1 MDDIFTMNTENNNDS
16 VKSPSLMIIA
26 GEISG
31 DMRASELVRAIRERR
46 PDTTFFGIGG
56 ELMRAE
62 GVETFHDVKDMAV
75 MGFVEVFKRFF
86 FFRRVFNEMLAM
98 AKERKPDAVIL
109 VDYPGFNLRFAA
121 KVHEMGIKT
130 IYYICPQVWAWNQ
143 DRIPK
148 MAEIVNRLISIF
160 PFEAEYFE
168 GTGLKVDYVGHP
180 LVDEILPYLS
190 GDTPELPWQ
199 GGKPRVAILP
209 GSRKNE
215 IDRILP
221 VMWKAAVEIEK
232 QHPNAGFIIAAP
244 SDQIADYINSKIS
257 SLPKGPDRYEI
268 VANNTRHILR
278 QAMAAMVA
286 SGTATI
292 ETAMMQCPMVIV
304 YVVSP
309 LTYFFAK
316 RLIKVK
322 NIGMVNIVAGKRLC
336 PELIQHQ
343 AKPADIAKAMEN
355 LVTDTP
361 DRGYMI
367 MKLKD
372 VSEALGEGGAAGH
385 AADIIV
391 DEISS

>member
-1 MDDIFTMNTENNNDS
+1 
-16 VKSPSLMIIA
+16 MIIA

-31 DMRASELVRAIRERR
+31 DMRAAELVHAVRERS
-46 PDTTFFGIGG
+46 PGTVFFGIGG
-56 ELMRAE
+56 QFMREE
-62 GVETFHDVKDMAV
+62 GVETFYDVKDMAV
-75 MGFVEVFKRFF
+75 MGFIEVFKRFF
-86 FFRRVFNEMLAM
+86 FFRRVFNEMLAV

-143 DRIPK
+143 ERIPH
-148 MAEIVNRLISIF
+148 MAKIVDRLISIF

-168 GTGLKVDYVGHP
+168 GTELKVDYVGHP
-180 LVDEILPYLS
+180 LVDEIRPYLS
-190 GDTPELPWQ
+190 GDTPEMPWQ
-199 GGKPRVAILP
+199 SGKPRVAILP
-209 GSRKNE
+209 GSRRNE

-221 VMWKAAVEIEK
+221 VMWKASVEIEK
-232 QHPNAGFIIAAP
+232 KHPNAGFIIAAA
-244 SDQIADYINSKIS
+244 SDEIGDYISNKIQL
-257 SLPKGPDRYEI
+257 LPKGPDRCEI
-268 VANNTRHILR
+268 VVNNTRHVLR

-292 ETAMMQCPMVIV
+292 ETALMQCPMVII

-343 AKPADIAKAMEN
+343 AKPTDIAKAMNN

-361 DRGYMI
+361 DRGFMI

-372 VSEALGEGGAAGH
+372 VSDALGEGGASGH

-391 DEISS
+391 DEISK